1 MKTSELLEM
10 VNELDR
16 KAGYVNF
23 DRLAQARDL
32 SVRLQSETAHVALPK
47 IVRARLDVV
56 SSVTP
61 NLADMER
68 MFLFQESAQ
77 RLRAVTI
84 RTYS

>member
-84 RTYS
+84 RAYS